1 MCLLSKHLLYLSTYV
16 STVPP
21 LEKSST
27 KGNTCVW
34 LLKVERGI
42 SISKTRS
49 SLQRIY
55 LSTRSYVLFHD
66 RGGQWNLSQ
75 SFDFIETI
83 LKIITH
89 LIRRDHQN
97 HPSIHEY
104 SKEISC
110 DALSSKESFC
120 EFFFSPVFER
130 VDFEKWRTW
139 KNWKQ

>member
-21 LEKSST
+21 LEKSLT

-42 SISKTRS
+42 SISKTHS

-55 LSTRSYVLFHD
+55 LSTCSYVLFHD

-89 LIRRDHQN
+89 LIRRDGIIPLFTNIQKK
-97 HPSIHEY
+97 SL
-104 SKEISC
+104 
-110 DALSSKESFC
+110 AMLSLAKNLFAN
-120 EFFFSPVFER
+120 FFFHQYLKE
-130 VDFEKWRTW
+130 
-139 KNWKQ
+139 